1 MLYRRSLLAFVAWA
15 LLAACG
21 ADATPRPTN
30 APAAN
35 TPASQAPTTLRPTDT
50 TSASGATAV
59 PTKPTGA
66 ARATNAPAASTA
78 APNSAAATPA
88 VGDARSP
95 VALKLV
101 TDDLRGPT
109 YVTHAGDGSGRLFVT
124 EKGGTIALLRNGQR
138 APKPFLDITALV
150 TSSGSEQGLLG
161 LAFHPDYANNG
172 RFFVYYTAKNGDNTL
187 VRYQVS
193 SDPDVADPATAT
205 VLFAQ
210 PDPAQNHN
218 GGMLAFGPDTYL
230 YVGMGD
236 GGSAGDPW
244 GNGQKRDVLLGKL
257 LRLDVDHGEPYAIP
271 PDNPWPSASDA
282 RGEIWAYG
290 LRNPWRFSF
299 DRATG
304 DLYIGDVG
312 QGQYEEVDFQ
322 PAGEPGGRN
331 YGWNIREGMHCF
343 RSQNC
348 DTNGLVDPI
357 AEYTHEFGCSITGG
371 YVYRGAAMPQFQGN
385 YVYGDYCSGL
395 IWTLKQTAPGQW
407 AQNDLLDS
415 KRSISSFGEDE
426 TGELYLTDLGG
437 GLYQFVENR

>member
-1 MLYRRSLLAFVAWA
+1 MSMLYRRCLLSFAICA

-21 ADATPRPTN
+21 AEATPAESTAPTLPAAPRATD

-35 TPASQAPTTLRPTDT
+35 TA
-50 TSASGATAV
+50 
-59 PTKPTGA
+59 
-66 ARATNAPAASTA
+66 APAAPTA
-78 APNSAAATPA
+78 PRATGASAANTATPNSPATALPA
-88 VGDARSP
+88 SGTRSP

-101 TDDLRGPT
+101 SDDLRSPV
-109 YVTHAGDGSGRLFVT
+109 YVTHAGDGSGRLFVV

-138 APKPFLDITALV
+138 APRPFLDITALV
-150 TSSGSEQGLLG
+150 NSSGSEQGLLG
-161 LAFHPDYANNG
+161 LAFHPDYAHNG
-172 RFFVYYTAKNGDNTL
+172 RFFVYYTARNGDNTL
-187 VRYQVS
+187 ARYEVS
-193 SDPDVADPATAT
+193 NDPDVADAATGT

-210 PDPAQNHN
+210 ADPAPNHN

-244 GNGQKRDVLLGKL
+244 GNGQKRSVLLGKL
-257 LRLDVDHGEPYAIP
+257 LRLDVDHGDPYAIP
-271 PDNPWPSASDA
+271 PDNPWASGGDA
-282 RGEIWAYG
+282 RPEIWAYG

-312 QGQYEEVDFQ
+312 QGQYEEIDFQ

-348 DTNGLVDPI
+348 DTNGLIDPI
-357 AEYTHEFGCSITGG
+357 SEYGHEFGCSITGG
-371 YVYRGAAMPQFQGN
+371 YVYRGAAIPQFQGT

-395 IWTLKQTAPGQW
+395 IWTLKQTVPGQW
-407 AQNDLLDS
+407 AQSDLLDS
-415 KRSISSFGEDE
+415 KLGISSFGEDE
-426 TGELYLTDLGG
+426 VGELYLTDLGG